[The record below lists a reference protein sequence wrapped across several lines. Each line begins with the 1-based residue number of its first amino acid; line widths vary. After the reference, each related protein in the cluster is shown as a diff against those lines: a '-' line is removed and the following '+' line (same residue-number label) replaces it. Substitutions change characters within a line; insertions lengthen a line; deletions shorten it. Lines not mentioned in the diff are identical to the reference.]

1 MDSKTKLPKK
11 VIVTGGGSGGHISSA
26 QAIITELDKKYDI
39 GNENFMYIGGDL
51 GMEGEKYGNSLEKK
65 VFKNANFN
73 CRYIRAGKLQRPFRF
88 KSIFVL
94 SRTILG
100 LIDSYKIVKNFR
112 PDIVISTGGFVSVPI
127 CLIAKLF
134 KAKIYIHEQTSTA
147 GLSNRFVASF
157 SEKVFLAYQSSKEFF
172 KRRNTVHVGN
182 LVRKEI
188 FKREGNTPLIR
199 TIKRMMEYQ
208 DEFPIIYVSGGSL
221 GSHLLNETIREGLN
235 SILNK
240 YQIILQTGDNK
251 IYQDYE
257 IMVKE
262 RGCLDKHLFERFY
275 PIKYIEP
282 NEIGFIYNSVN
293 LFVGRAGAN
302 TVYEVGAL
310 GIPSI
315 FIPIPWVTNNEQ
327 YRNALVLKNLGLSE
341 ILPEGELTSQQLV
354 IKIDQYLKKRK
365 DINIEEIKKHFPLDT
380 GERIMQEVGL

>member
-1 MDSKTKLPKK
+1 MNKRIKLPKK
-11 VIVTGGGSGGHISSA
+11 IIITGGGSGGHISSA
-26 QAIITELDKKYDI
+26 QAIIAELDKKYDI
-39 GNENFMYIGGDL
+39 GNENFMYVGGDL

-73 CRYIRAGKLQRPFRF
+73 CRYIRAGKLQRPFRL

-94 SRTILG
+94 LRTILG

-134 KAKIYIHEQTSTA
+134 KTKIYIHEQTSTA

-157 SEKVFLAYQSSKEFF
+157 SEKVFLAYQSSEQFF
-172 KRRNTVHVGN
+172 KGRNTIHVGN
-182 LVRKEI
+182 LVRKNI
-188 FKREGNTPLIR
+188 FKKEGNTPLIR
-199 TIKRMMEYQ
+199 TVKKMMEYQ
-208 DEFPIIYVSGGSL
+208 DEFPIIYISGGSL

-275 PIKYIEP
+275 PVKYIEP

-293 LFVGRAGAN
+293 LFIGRAGAN
-302 TVYEVGAL
+302 TVYEIGVL
-310 GIPSI
+310 GVPSI

-327 YRNALVLKNLGLSE
+327 YRNALVLKNLGLSD
-341 ILPEGELTSQQLV
+341 ILTEGELTAQQLV
-354 IKIDQYLKKRK
+354 IKIDQYLKKKRAINK
-365 DINIEEIKKHFPLDT
+365 DDLGKHFPLNAE
-380 GERIMQEVGL
+380 ERILEEVGL